1 MKESNQANDIKMGNQ
16 EQKLLYTVVKKWV
29 EESSSHNIRLFL

>member
-16 EQKLLYTVVKKWV
+16 EQKLLYTVVKNVKK
-29 EESSSHNIRLFL
+29 ESSSHNIRLFL